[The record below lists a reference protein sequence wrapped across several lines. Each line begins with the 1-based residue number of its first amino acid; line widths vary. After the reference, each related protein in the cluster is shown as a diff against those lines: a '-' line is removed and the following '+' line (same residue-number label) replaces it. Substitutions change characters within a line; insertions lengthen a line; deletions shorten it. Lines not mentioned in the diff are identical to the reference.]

1 MASNAIPPGINDLFR
16 LSNEAASGAAALGA
30 TIPLLIN
37 TSSQIGSE
45 RANLFQLENSYQ
57 VSLSLLK
64 TAHADLL
71 TARANGRTFASTAR
85 KWLEHT
91 YGPAFNQDWRQVG
104 FIHNNL
110 RIPAD
115 DTDLSALVEKMALHL
130 GNNPSLENTS
140 PKVNVTAARANTLA
154 VALTAAISGLNGREQ
169 NAVTSK
175 STRNSART
183 VLRRRLSGLVGEL
196 GQRLSGDDG
205 RWRRFGLNLPSAP
218 NVPKVPRDVVVNT
231 NTPNEFFIMCAPS
244 VYATHYRF
252 FTQRPGVDEEPIHVG
267 NADEP
272 MFHLTAL
279 TTGAAF
285 DVYVSAANSGAE
297 SRLSKVVQA
306 VVAGEEEAAA

>member
-16 LSNEAASGAAALGA
+16 LSNEAQSGAAALGA

-37 TSSQIGSE
+37 TSSNIGSE
-45 RANLFQLENSYQ
+45 RGNLFQLENTYQ
-57 VSLSLLK
+57 VSLSQLR
-64 TAHADLL
+64 TAHSSLL
-71 TARANGRTFASTAR
+71 TARADGKAFASTGR

-91 YGPAFNQDWRQVG
+91 YGATFNQDWRQVG

-110 RIPAD
+110 RIPTD

-140 PKVNVTAARANTLA
+140 PKVNVTAARANTFATALA
-154 VALTAAISGLNGREQ
+154 TAISSLNGREQ
-169 NAVTSK
+169 DTVTNK
-175 STRNSART
+175 SARNNAKKA
-183 VLRRRLSGLVGEL
+183 LRRRLGGLVGEL
-196 GQRLSGDDG
+196 GQRLADDDG

-218 NVPKVPRDVVVNT
+218 NVPKLPKDVVVNT

-244 VYATHYRF
+244 AYATHYRF
-252 FTQRPGVDEEPIHVG
+252 FTQRPGVDEEPLHVG

-279 TTGAAF
+279 TTGEKF